1 MKKMFKGVLMML
13 VVVGLFT
20 VLGNVASADTLKSKE
35 IIGTAVEFKNVDG
48 KFIFYAST
56 LHYGNVV
63 LDQTDIDVE
72 KGTKIIIK
80 GYEINKQFLGVSWR
94 LAAPKIKSVTSNQTH
109 LILTLEDKS
118 KIELCR
124 IPSLWSKS
132 VLNANK
138 KLLKYFVG
146 TELWKLN
153 FEDLEF
159 IGHTIGK
166 VNIIDLV
173 DMSKDEILNRV
184 TYKET
189 TN

>member
-1 MKKMFKGVLMML
+1 MKKLFKSVMML
-13 VVVGLFT
+13 VVVMGLFT
-20 VLGNVASADTLKSKE
+20 MLASVVNAETLKSKE
-35 IIGTAVEFKNVDG
+35 VVGTIKEFKLIDG
-48 KFIFYAST
+48 QHCFIAST

-72 KGTKIIIK
+72 VGTKIIIK
-80 GYEINKQFLGVSWR
+80 GFEINKQFLGISWK
-94 LAAPKIKSVTSNQTH
+94 LAGQKIKSITSNQTH
-109 LILTLEDKS
+109 IILTLEDKS

-124 IPSLWSKS
+124 IPSLWTKS

-146 TELWKLN
+146 VELWKMN

-166 VNIIDLV
+166 VNYIDLV
-173 DMSKDEILNRV
+173 DMSTDTILNRT
-184 TYKET
+184 TYKD
-189 TN
+189 